1 MSVQDVSLQV
11 ALEAIQTNQQVVVD
25 FYSDTC
31 GPCKALAGVLDKVAE
46 QNPETKIL
54 KVNVSSQGAGAFFAQ
69 EGIRG
74 VPTVLFYKDG
84 KETKRNSGFMPESK
98 FNEVLKGAM
107 S

>member
-1 MSVQDVSLQV
+1 MSVQDVSLNV

-31 GPCKALAGVLDKVAE
+31 GPCKALAPVLDKVAAK
-46 QNPETKIL
+46 NPDIKIL
-54 KVNVSSQGAGAFFAQ
+54 KVNVSTPGAGTHLAN
-69 EGIRG
+69 ESIRG

-84 KETKRNSGFMPESK
+84 QETKRNAGFMPESK
-98 FNEVLKGAM
+98 FTEILKQAM

>member
-46 QNPETKIL
+46 QNPDTKIL
-54 KVNVSSQGAGAFFAQ
+54 KVNVSSEGASAFAAK
-69 EGIRG
+69 ESIRG
-74 VPTVLFYKDG
+74 VPTVLFFKEG
-84 KETKRNSGFMPESK
+84 KETKRNAGFMPESK
-98 FNEVLKGAM
+98 FTEILKVAM

>member
-46 QNPETKIL
+46 QNPDTKIL
-54 KVNVSSQGAGAFFAQ
+54 KVNVSSEGASAFAAK
-69 EGIRG
+69 ESIRG
-74 VPTVLFYKDG
+74 VPTVLFFKEG
-84 KETKRNSGFMPESK
+84 KETKRNAGFMPESK
-98 FNEVLKGAM
+98 FNEILKVAM